1 MACKTRDI
9 KGIPD
14 NASQWNL
21 GPHTEPFYD
30 GNSDGYTASE
40 VVKEDTK
47 DEQLQSKYMVCK
59 TFFLKLN
66 LLGDVHTSLLRRR
79 GGERCVTTLRTA
91 A

>member
-9 KGIPD
+9 KGKPD

-47 DEQLQSKYMVCK
+47 DERVTVQVYGLQN
-59 TFFLKLN
+59 TFFK
-66 LLGDVHTSLLRRR
+66 
-79 GGERCVTTLRTA
+79 A
-91 A
+91 